1 MFPLFFSFYC
11 FFGHSIRCLAILL
24 FYFIFMIITFG
35 NCPSPVHFTHCKA
48 QGESYDKPKYME
60 LSMCLL
66 ATEGSYAYYSLRVR
80 GILSL
85 QINVNNFLEFPCKKN
100 RPSTHWRSQFRVKRS
115 LHIIIRNK
123 ISAIFLGFSSS
134 MFCHPLVGPLNPR
147 KCPSK
152 LLWGLRLPIERGI
165 MVVSSLKW

>member
-85 QINVNNFLEFPCKKN
+85 QINVNNFLEFPCQKN
-100 RPSTHWRSQFRVKRS
+100 RPSTHWRSQFRETFLTHNSKEQNFS
-115 LHIIIRNK
+115 LF
-123 ISAIFLGFSSS
+123 FLDF
-134 MFCHPLVGPLNPR
+134 HPQCFVTPWLG
-147 KCPSK
+147 
-152 LLWGLRLPIERGI
+152 LWTQENALQNCYEG
-165 MVVSSLKW
+165 